1 MSSPGKLS
9 MERAG
14 RLFGKSRLMSQV
26 ADPETRA
33 RAAWPVAAGQKV
45 ARHTRATSLVRSTL
59 VVEVGDAVWQ
69 RQLSTLRYA
78 LLRNL
83 AKELGEAL
91 VTEIDFRPMP
101 ARRQPQRA
109 ESARP
114 ANPDNI
120 EDPVLAMLYDR
131 SRRMAQ

>member
-1 MSSPGKLS
+1 

-33 RAAWPVAAGQKV
+33 RAAWHVAAGIKV
-45 ARHTRATSLVRSTL
+45 ARHTRATALVRSTL

-69 RQLSTLRYA
+69 RQLTTLRHD

-83 AKELGEAL
+83 AKELGEAM

-109 ESARP
+109 ESARRP
-114 ANPDNI
+114 SPGNI
-120 EDPVLAMLYDR
+120 EDPVLAMLYER